1 MIISKTP
8 FRISFVGGGTD
19 LRAFYAET
27 QGAVVSSAVNKYM
40 FITVSRLSSYFDY
53 KIRVSYRKTEL
64 VARAE
69 DVRHPIVREALRLVG
84 LDGGIEIH
92 SMADIPSQTGLG
104 SSSSFT
110 VGLLNAL
117 HAFKN
122 EYASAEQL
130 AMEAC
135 RIEIGILGEPI
146 GKQDQYIAAYGG
158 LRQISF
164 NPDETVY
171 VEPVI
176 CAPET
181 RAALF
186 SNLMMFFTG
195 WTRPASKILKAQT
208 RGTAGKLDILKRMR
222 DMAPEASAILTSGR
236 NLHEFGDLL
245 HRNWMLKREL
255 AGGITNP
262 VIDAWYEK
270 ARGAGALGGK
280 LLGAGGGGFLLF
292 YVEPQNRARVRR
304 AMDGLMEVEVGYE
317 PQGSKIIYIGE

>member
-19 LRAFYAET
+19 LKAFYAET
-27 QGAVVSSAVNKYM
+27 PGAVVSTSIDKYM

-53 KIRVSYRKTEL
+53 KIRVSYSKTEL
-64 VARAE
+64 VAGVDE
-69 DVRHPIVREALRLVG
+69 IRHPIVREALRLVG

-122 EYASAEQL
+122 EYASADQL
-130 AMEAC
+130 AEEAC
-135 RIEIGILGEPI
+135 RIEIGTLKEPI

-158 LRQISF
+158 LRHISF

-176 CAPET
+176 CTPET

-186 SNLMMFFTG
+186 SHLMMFFTG
-195 WTRPASKILKAQT
+195 WTRAASKILKIQKRET
-208 RGTAGKLDILKRMR
+208 GRKLDILKQMR
-222 DMAPEASAILTSGR
+222 DMAPRVSAILTSGR
-236 NLHEFGDLL
+236 NLHEFGALL

-262 VIDAWYEK
+262 AIDACYEK
-270 ARGAGALGGK
+270 ARAAGALGGK

-292 YVEPQNRARVRR
+292 YVEPQNHARVRR
-304 AMDGLMEVEVGYE
+304 ALHGLMEIRVDYE